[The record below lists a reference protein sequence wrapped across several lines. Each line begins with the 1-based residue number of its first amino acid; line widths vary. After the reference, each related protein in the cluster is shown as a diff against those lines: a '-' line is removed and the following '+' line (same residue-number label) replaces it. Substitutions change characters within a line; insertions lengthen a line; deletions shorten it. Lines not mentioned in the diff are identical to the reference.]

1 MNGYE
6 VNSIELAELFGV
18 STRYIENLVA
28 AGVITNSG
36 TSRAYRF
43 DVRTVVP
50 EYATFLASGES
61 LHNWCKDV

>member
-1 MNGYE
+1 MKDYE
-6 VNSIELAELFGV
+6 VNSVELAATFGV

-36 TSRAYRF
+36 TRKAYRF
-43 DVRTVVP
+43 DLRMVVP